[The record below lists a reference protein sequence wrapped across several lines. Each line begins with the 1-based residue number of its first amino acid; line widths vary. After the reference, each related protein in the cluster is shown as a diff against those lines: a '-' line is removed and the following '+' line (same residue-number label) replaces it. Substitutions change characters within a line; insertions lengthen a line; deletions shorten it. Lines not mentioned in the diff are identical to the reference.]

1 MAEEMTVDTGNVE
14 ATEGVNE
21 ASNDATMDISN
32 DGVTTETNTVTEEV
46 QQGAEPEAVALDFN
60 NIKVPEGVSVSDED
74 RANFQELVEKFGFKD
89 QEGLQNFVDWVFKE
103 ANDTEAQ
110 MAAQEEQSKQQWE
123 EIKSGWQT
131 SLQGDA
137 EFGKDY
143 DLNIKRANDV
153 ITKFGG
159 SELAQWLKESDL
171 AGQPALLK
179 TFARIGKEIEDA
191 RLFKGQGGI
200 ESPRARRD
208 RYNQPM
214 LVYKD

>member
-1 MAEEMTVDTGNVE
+1 MADETTVDTGITEVSEAVSEVAEVGSENV
-14 ATEGVNE
+14 V
-21 ASNDATMDISN
+21 N
-32 DGVTTETNTVTEEV
+32 DGVTTETNTSTEKV
-46 QQGAEPEAVALDFN
+46 QQGAETESVTLDFN
-60 NIKVPEGVSVSDED
+60 KIKVPEGVSVSDED
-74 RANFQELVEKFGFKD
+74 RANFQELVGKFGFKD

-103 ANDTEAQ
+103 ASDTEAQ
-110 MAAQEEQSKQQWE
+110 MAAQEEQSKKQWE

-143 DLNIKRANDV
+143 DMNVKRANDV
-153 ITKFGG
+153 MTKFGG
-159 SELAQWLKESDL
+159 SELSQWLKDSDL
-171 AGQPALLK
+171 MGQPALLK

-191 RLFKGQGGI
+191 RLFKGQSGTEGVKVK
-200 ESPRARRD
+200 RD